1 MLHFRSAEAAL
12 EMLLKFKHMETRQLI
27 LDQLMNKFDL
37 VMEQFIKEIG
47 IVENFFIVSDSIF

>member
-1 MLHFRSAEAAL
+1 
-12 EMLLKFKHMETRQLI
+12 METRQVI

-47 IVENFFIVSDSIF
+47 IVENFFIVSVYFNIGLD